1 MLTCPGERK
10 MVGSHLL
17 SWKELQLGLETASG
31 AYVPGADPLGSSQ
44 SSLLHSK
51 HLPPLSPLLSTHPGL
66 GPQIWGQ
73 AGAQGGRE
81 VTRHKVVGHGY
92 LDQPGLQLVI
102 DDDVVAVA
110 LKAVLVVVHH
120 GLRGEDRG

>member
-1 MLTCPGERK
+1 M
-10 MVGSHLL
+10 
-17 SWKELQLGLETASG
+17 
-31 AYVPGADPLGSSQ
+31 
-44 SSLLHSK
+44 
-51 HLPPLSPLLSTHPGL
+51 
-66 GPQIWGQ
+66 
-73 AGAQGGRE
+73 
-81 VTRHKVVGHGY
+81 TRHKVVGHGY